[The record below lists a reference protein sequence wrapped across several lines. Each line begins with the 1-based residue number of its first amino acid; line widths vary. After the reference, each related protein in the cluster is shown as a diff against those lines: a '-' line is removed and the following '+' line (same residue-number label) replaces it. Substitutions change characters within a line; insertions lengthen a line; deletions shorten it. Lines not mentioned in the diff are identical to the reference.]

1 MKNSYAMDDDTTTT
15 GRPVPMQ
22 ADITREREM
31 FVKNFLR
38 KGVEFTE
45 ELLHENEDLR
55 RRLALIENDNA
66 ALRAQVKS
74 DDAIRDLLRTVEKL
88 ELEKRNLLERSSQLE
103 QATRRH
109 EGRYAA
115 IEQEL
120 NDLANLYVASFQL
133 HSTMRSQHV
142 LQHVKE
148 LLAQLV
154 GAERFVVYVLSDDG
168 QSAIPVGSE
177 GIAESELMPVRV
189 GEGHIGGVCATGIS
203 SVRQGDP
210 LGEGTLDEPLAVL
223 PMLVDNQTVGVI
235 AILALLEQKHA
246 WVQVDQELFHLL
258 GSHAAAA
265 LLSAHL
271 YQREPDLLSAIAGL
285 SESLR

>member
-1 MKNSYAMDDDTTTT
+1 MDEDSHITSP
-15 GRPVPMQ
+15 RPPTLNDV
-22 ADITREREM
+22 TRERET
-31 FVKNFLR
+31 FVRTFLR

-45 ELLHENEDLR
+45 ELLK
-55 RRLALIENDNA
+55 ENDELRSRINALEADSA

-74 DDAIRDLLRTVEKL
+74 DDAIRDFLRNIDRLEQEKRSL
-88 ELEKRNLLERSSQLE
+88 LEKSSQLE
-103 QATRRH
+103 QASRRH

-133 HSTMRSQHV
+133 HSTLKPAHV

-154 GAERFVVYVLSDDG
+154 GAERFVVYVLNDQG
-168 QSAIPVGSE
+168 TQAVPVGSE
-177 GIAESELMPVRV
+177 GIAESELVPVHV
-189 GEGHIGGVCATGIS
+189 GEGAIGSVCSTGVS

-210 LGEGTLDEPLAVL
+210 LGAGSLQQPLAVL
-223 PMLVDNQTVGVI
+223 PMLVDGQTVGVI
-235 AILALLEQKHA
+235 AIVQLLEQKHA

-258 GSHAAAA
+258 GSHAATA
-265 LLSAHL
+265 LLAAHL
-271 YQREPDLLSAIAGL
+271 YQKESDLLSALAGL
-285 SESLR
+285 GESLK

>member
-1 MKNSYAMDDDTTTT
+1 MEDEGTTT
-15 GRPVPMQ
+15 RPDSPRGE
-22 ADITREREM
+22 ITREREQ
-31 FVKNFLR
+31 FVRTFLR

-45 ELLHENEDLR
+45 ELLRENEDLQ
-55 RRLALIENDNA
+55 RRLALLENDNA
-66 ALRAQVKS
+66 ALRTQIKS

-109 EGRYAA
+109 EGRYTA

-133 HSTMRSQHV
+133 HSSMRSAHV
-142 LQHVKE
+142 LQHIKE

-154 GAERFVVYVLSDDG
+154 GAERFVVYVLSGDG
-168 QSAIPVGSE
+168 KEAIPVGFE
-177 GIAESELMPVRV
+177 GIDEDQLSNVVV
-189 GEGHIGGVCATGIS
+189 GEGSIGIVCASGIS

-210 LGEGTLDEPLAVL
+210 LGQGTLEEPLAIL
-223 PMLVDNQTVGVI
+223 PMLVDGQTVGVI

-271 YQREPDLLSAIAGL
+271 YQKEPDLLKALAGL